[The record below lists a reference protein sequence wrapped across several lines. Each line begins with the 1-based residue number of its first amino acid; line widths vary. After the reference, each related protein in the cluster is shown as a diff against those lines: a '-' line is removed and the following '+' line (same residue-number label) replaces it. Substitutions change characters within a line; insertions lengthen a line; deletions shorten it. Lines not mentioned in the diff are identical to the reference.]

1 VCYGWSREFELSVTS
16 TRPGF
21 AAIVPVWSS
30 PSRWQTRPSPGYW
43 ASHFMNHIEKW
54 VEFINICKAPNI
66 EIILE
71 LVFSIYSSNA
81 YIERVFSI
89 MKNICSDDRFK
100 LWTANLKAKLCVKI
114 NYNFK
119 CSQFYY
125 YIKNN
130 DKLLKSLQI
139 KL

>member
-1 VCYGWSREFELSVTS
+1 MCYGWSRE
-16 TRPGF
+16 
-21 AAIVPVWSS
+21 
-30 PSRWQTRPSPGYW
+30 
-43 ASHFMNHIEKW
+43 

-71 LVFSIYSSNA
+71 IVFSIYSSNA

-100 LWTANLKAKLCVKI
+100 LWTANLKAELCVKI

-130 DKLLKSLQI
+130 DKLLKACKSNSKYTFKLKKYLYSQYIYWI
-139 KL
+139 KMKNLVEKKIKVGTLIYFVPDWIE